1 MNSKLSTALTGAAA
15 ALVVAGCATSPDD
28 REATARL
35 NWSSCQP
42 HPLRETVANTALTP
56 VSARSSVP
64 PSQVGPAQP
73 AQGPTRQPSQA
84 GTTQPTRAEKGVPQ
98 PAQPSGPGTAL
109 LVVRFA
115 NEINPNFQPT
125 NLALT
130 VEDTVR
136 QSGGQFVFKPFR
148 AIPGQFAEFLVR
160 LDLPAGDY
168 RVTRLFG
175 VAGQGQTAPQFD
187 FPAEQR
193 FKVEVGQT
201 AYLGRVEVTNRPRRA
216 EGDTATGPSFGGDL
230 AAQAGFSAGS
240 PRVTAHDATEEDM
253 VSFRTQWNDLRERRI
268 ETRLSESFAVPAP
281 SGSASAGVQARF
293 PQLGVPSGEFVTAQ
307 PLDASAADALPA
319 PLRSAFTRF
328 AASKHPRAFAYER
341 GGASGA
347 ASGTASGAAA
357 GAAYG
362 VASGGDQVIA
372 RALQQ
377 CEQRRGPAAATG
389 RPPCILYAV
398 DDSVMADGTHTA
410 PGAVPDAPSA
420 AATGQQGQRA
430 APAAVQ
436 AAPNV
441 LDEVRDALNLP
452 APAPVKPVAAG
463 AGRASSP
470 RTLR

>member
-1 MNSKLSTALTGAAA
+1 MNSKLSTALTAAA
-15 ALVVAGCATSPDD
+15 AVLVVAGCATSPND

-35 NWSSCQP
+35 NWSSSQP
-42 HPLRETVANTALTP
+42 HPFRETVANTALTP
-56 VSARSSVP
+56 VSVRSSVP
-64 PSQVGPAQP
+64 ASAAV
-73 AQGPTRQPSQA
+73 QPSRA
-84 GTTQPTRAEKGVPQ
+84 TKAVQPPS
-98 PAQPSGPGTAL
+98 PPSGPGTAL

-115 NEINPNFQPT
+115 NEINPSFQPT

-230 AAQAGFSAGS
+230 AAQAGFAAGS
-240 PRVTAHDATEEDM
+240 PRVTAHDATEEDI

-293 PQLGVPSGEFVTAQ
+293 PQMGVPSGEFVTAQ

-389 RPPCILYAV
+389 RPACILYAV

-410 PGAVPDAPSA
+410 PSAVPDAPPA
-420 AATGQQGQRA
+420 PAMAQGERA

-436 AAPNV
+436 VAPNL

-452 APAPVKPVAAG
+452 APAPVKAVAAG

>member
-1 MNSKLSTALTGAAA
+1 MNSKLPAVLTGAAA
-15 ALVVAGCATSPDD
+15 AVVLAGCAHGPADPA
-28 REATARL
+28 ATARL
-35 NWSSCQP
+35 NWSASQP
-42 HPLRETVANTALTP
+42 HPFRETVAGTAPTP
-56 VSARSSVP
+56 VNARSSVP
-64 PSQVGPAQP
+64 PSNTPAAGAAKPPAQP
-73 AQGPTRQPSQA
+73 N
-84 GTTQPTRAEKGVPQ
+84 
-98 PAQPSGPGTAL
+98 GPGTAL

-193 FKVEVGQT
+193 FKVDAGQT

-216 EGDTATGPSFGGDL
+216 EGDTATGPSFGGDM

-240 PRVTAHDATEEDM
+240 PRVTAHDATEEDI

-281 SGSASAGVQARF
+281 KGSASAGVQARF
-293 PQLGVPSGEFVTAQ
+293 PQMGVPSGEFVTAK
-307 PLDASAADALPA
+307 PLDVSAADALPA

-328 AASKHPRAFAYER
+328 AASKHPRAFAYDPR
-341 GGASGA
+341 GA
-347 ASGTASGAAA
+347 ASATAAA
-357 GAAYG
+357 AVYGA
-362 VASGGDQVIA
+362 ASGGDQVIA
-372 RALQQ
+372 RAMQQ
-377 CEQRRGPAAATG
+377 CEQRRGHGAATG
-389 RPPCILYAV
+389 RPACILYAV
-398 DDSVMADGTHTA
+398 DDTVMADGA
-410 PGAVPDAPSA
+410 RAVP
-420 AATGQQGQRA
+420 ATAQGERA
-430 APAAVQ
+430 APAAA
-436 AAPNV
+436 AAPAARAV
-441 LDEVRDALNLP
+441 AAAAPSALDEVRDALGLP
-452 APAPVKPVAAG
+452 AAAPVKPTAAG
-463 AGRASSP
+463 AGRSSSP
-470 RTLR
+470 RALR

>member
-1 MNSKLSTALTGAAA
+1 MKSKLPAALTSAAA
-15 ALVVAGCATSPDD
+15 MVVAGCANGPADPQ
-28 REATARL
+28 ATARL
-35 NWSSCQP
+35 NWSVSQP
-42 HPLRETVANTALTP
+42 HPFRETVANATLTP
-56 VSARSSVP
+56 VNTRASVP
-64 PSQVGPAQP
+64 PSNAPA
-73 AQGPTRQPSQA
+73 AAAAKPTSHPNAA
-84 GTTQPTRAEKGVPQ
+84 GQQ
-98 PAQPSGPGTAL
+98 PAQPNAPGTAL

-193 FKVEVGQT
+193 FKVDGGQT

-216 EGDTATGPSFGGDL
+216 EGDTATGPAFGGNL
-230 AAQAGFSAGS
+230 AAQAGFSSGS
-240 PRVTAHDATEEDM
+240 PRVTAHDATEEDI

-281 SGSASAGVQARF
+281 NGSASAGVQARF
-293 PQLGVPSGEFVTAQ
+293 PQMGVPSGEFVTAQ
-307 PLDASAADALPA
+307 PLDVSAADALPA

-328 AASKHPRAFAYER
+328 AASKHPRAFAYEPR
-341 GGASGA
+341 GTSGAAPGA
-347 ASGTASGAAA
+347 ASGAT
-357 GAAYG
+357 AYG
-362 VASGGDQVIA
+362 AVSGGDQVIT

-389 RPPCILYAV
+389 RPACILYAI
-398 DDSVMADGTHTA
+398 DDSVMADGA
-410 PGAVPDAPSA
+410 
-420 AATGQQGQRA
+420 RA
-430 APAAVQ
+430 APADAPVERATSAA
-436 AAPNV
+436 AAPAGKL
-441 LDEVRDALNLP
+441 LDDVRDALNLP
-452 APAPVKPVAAG
+452 APAPVKPVKPVKPVAAG
-463 AGRASSP
+463 AARASSP

>member
-15 ALVVAGCATSPDD
+15 VLVVAGCATSPND

-35 NWSSCQP
+35 NWSSSQP
-42 HPLRETVANTALTP
+42 HPFRETVANTALTP
-56 VSARSSVP
+56 VSVRSSVP
-64 PSQVGPAQP
+64 ASAAV
-73 AQGPTRQPSQA
+73 QPSRA
-84 GTTQPTRAEKGVPQ
+84 TKAVQPPS
-98 PAQPSGPGTAL
+98 PPSGPGTAL

-115 NEINPNFQPT
+115 NEINPSFQPT

-230 AAQAGFSAGS
+230 AAQAGFAAGS
-240 PRVTAHDATEEDM
+240 PRVTAHDATEEDI

-293 PQLGVPSGEFVTAQ
+293 PQMGVPSGEFVTAQ

-389 RPPCILYAV
+389 RPACILYAV

-410 PGAVPDAPSA
+410 PSAVPDAPPA
-420 AATGQQGQRA
+420 PAMAQGERA

-436 AAPNV
+436 VAPNL

-452 APAPVKPVAAG
+452 APAPVKAVAAG

>member
-1 MNSKLSTALTGAAA
+1 MNSKLSTALTAAA
-15 ALVVAGCATSPDD
+15 AVLVVAGCATSPND

-35 NWSSCQP
+35 NWSSSQP

-56 VSARSSVP
+56 VSARSSA
-64 PSQVGPAQP
+64 PAS
-73 AQGPTRQPSQA
+73 AAVQPS
-84 GTTQPTRAEKGVPQ
+84 RAAKAVQQ

-115 NEINPNFQPT
+115 NEINPSFQPT

-216 EGDTATGPSFGGDL
+216 EGDTATGPAFGGDL

-240 PRVTAHDATEEDM
+240 PRVTAHDATEEDI

-293 PQLGVPSGEFVTAQ
+293 PQMGVPSGEFVTAQ

-389 RPPCILYAV
+389 RPACILYAV

-410 PGAVPDAPSA
+410 PSAVPDAPPA
-420 AATGQQGQRA
+420 PAMAQGERA

-436 AAPNV
+436 VAPNL

-452 APAPVKPVAAG
+452 APAPVKAVAAG

>member
-15 ALVVAGCATSPDD
+15 VLVVAGCATSPND

-35 NWSSCQP
+35 NWSSSQP

-56 VSARSSVP
+56 VSARSSA
-64 PSQVGPAQP
+64 PAS
-73 AQGPTRQPSQA
+73 AAVQPS
-84 GTTQPTRAEKGVPQ
+84 RAAKAVQQ

-115 NEINPNFQPT
+115 NEINPSFQPT

-230 AAQAGFSAGS
+230 AAQAGFAAGS
-240 PRVTAHDATEEDM
+240 PRVTAHDATEEDI

-293 PQLGVPSGEFVTAQ
+293 PQMGVPSGEFVTAQ

-389 RPPCILYAV
+389 RPACILYAV

-410 PGAVPDAPSA
+410 PSAVPDAPPA
-420 AATGQQGQRA
+420 PAMAQGERA

-436 AAPNV
+436 VAPNL

-452 APAPVKPVAAG
+452 APAPVKAVAAG
-463 AGRASSP
+463 AGRSSSP

>member
-15 ALVVAGCATSPDD
+15 VLVVAGCATSPND

-35 NWSSCQP
+35 NWSSSQP
-42 HPLRETVANTALTP
+42 HPFRETVANTALTP
-56 VSARSSVP
+56 VSVRSSVP
-64 PSQVGPAQP
+64 ASAAV
-73 AQGPTRQPSQA
+73 QPSRA
-84 GTTQPTRAEKGVPQ
+84 TKAVQPPS
-98 PAQPSGPGTAL
+98 PPSGPGTAL

-115 NEINPNFQPT
+115 NEINPSFQPT

-216 EGDTATGPSFGGDL
+216 EGDTATGHAFGGDL

-240 PRVTAHDATEEDM
+240 PRVTAHDATEEDI

-281 SGSASAGVQARF
+281 SGSASTGVQARF
-293 PQLGVPSGEFVTAQ
+293 PQMGVPSGEFVTAQ

-389 RPPCILYAV
+389 RPACILYAV

-410 PGAVPDAPSA
+410 PSAVPDAPPA
-420 AATGQQGQRA
+420 PAMAQGERA

-436 AAPNV
+436 VAPNL

-452 APAPVKPVAAG
+452 APAPVKAVAAG

>member
-1 MNSKLSTALTGAAA
+1 MNCKLSAALSATAA
-15 ALVVAGCATSPDD
+15 ALLLAGCANSPAD

-35 NWSSCQP
+35 NWSSSQP
-42 HPLRETVANTALTP
+42 HPLRETVANTAVTP
-56 VSARSSVP
+56 VSARSSA
-64 PSQVGPAQP
+64 PASVVV
-73 AQGPTRQPSQA
+73 QPSQA
-84 GTTQPTRAEKGVPQ
+84 AAAAPPSRATKAAQQ
-98 PAQPSGPGTAL
+98 PAQPGGPGTAL

-193 FKVEVGQT
+193 FKVDAGQT

-216 EGDTATGPSFGGDL
+216 EGDTATGPTFGGDL
-230 AAQAGFSAGS
+230 AAQAGFSSGS
-240 PRVTAHDATEEDM
+240 PRVTAHDATEEDI

-281 SGSASAGVQARF
+281 KGSASAGVQARF
-293 PQLGVPSGEFVTAQ
+293 PQMGVPSGEFVTAQ
-307 PLDASAADALPA
+307 PLDVSAADALPA

-328 AASKHPRAFAYER
+328 AASKRPRAFAYEPS
-341 GGASGA
+341 GMSGA
-347 ASGTASGAAA
+347 ASGPAFGAT
-357 GAAYG
+357 
-362 VASGGDQVIA
+362 SGGDQVIA

-389 RPPCILYAV
+389 RAACILYAV
-398 DDSVMADGTHTA
+398 DDSVMADGAHTV
-410 PGAVPDAPSA
+410 PSAVPDAPPA
-420 AATGQQGQRA
+420 PAPVQGQRA
-430 APAAVQ
+430 APAAAQ
-436 AAPNV
+436 ALPNE
-441 LDEVRDALNLP
+441 LDDVRDALNLP

-463 AGRASSP
+463 AARASSP